1 MLKQLNRRQKN
12 YSRIQKMK
20 KRLLGLSLLFLI
32 SLTGC
37 SGTPPIVRTVTVTET
52 VYVLP
57 PESLMSSCEI
67 PVYQGRINPDLYNY
81 SNKLIASLI
90 RCNVDWQALHNW
102 RQEKANESDKQ

>member
-1 MLKQLNRRQKN
+1 
-12 YSRIQKMK
+12 
-20 KRLLGLSLLFLI
+20 
-32 SLTGC
+32 
-37 SGTPPIVRTVTVTET
+37 
-52 VYVLP
+52 
-57 PESLMSSCEI
+57 MSSCEI